1 MDTRFWGPSGWKFLH
16 LLLEMMPNQLN
27 KTEQHIVK
35 QFMLCWRDLLP
46 CKYCRKSFTKYTTSY
61 PIDKHCESRI
71 TLTRWLFVIHNKVNN
86 KLRRQGYCNYDNPE
100 FTLIQELYTN
110 LATNTTNPIKLLL
123 ELGHDFLGSI
133 IINYSAYIHNNSDRV
148 PTINGY
154 YYTMATVLPQML
166 EITIS
171 HHPAYHQES
180 APLMRQLH
188 TYYRKT
194 PLNLA
199 DDGNS
204 NDRIGEANR
213 HLQESRAHAADHI
226 GSSDRH
232 LRESKALAADVLI
245 EWYYGI
251 ICLVNSHYCVSKVD
265 KFVAHFEPYIVD
277 SCNSK
282 HSSQKLNSCRK
293 KKTIKMVSAKV
304 RKYTRHK

>member
-16 LLLEMMPNQLN
+16 LLAEMMPVKLN
-27 KTEQHIVK
+27 KTEQKIVK

-61 PIDKHCESRI
+61 PIDKHLETRLA
-71 TLTRWLFVIHNKVNN
+71 LTRWLFVIHNKVNN

-188 TYYRKT
+188 TYYRKS
-194 PLNLA
+194 PLHLA
-199 DDGNS
+199 EDGSS
-204 NDRIGEANR
+204 ND
-213 HLQESRAHAADHI
+213 
-226 GSSDRH
+226 
-232 LRESKALAADVLI
+232 KLI

-251 ICLVNSHYCVSKVD
+251 ICLVNSHYCVSKVNQ
-265 KFVAHFEPYIVD
+265 FVKHFEPYIVD
-277 SCNSK
+277 SCNKK

-293 KKTIKMVSAKV
+293 KKTIKMMESKS
-304 RKYTRHK
+304 RKYTRRIASAK

>member
-100 FTLIQELYTN
+100 FALIQEFYQN
-110 LATNTTNPIKLLL
+110 LAANTTNPIKLLL

-133 IINYSAYIHNNSDRV
+133 IINYSAYVHNNPEQIPD
-148 PTINGY
+148 INGY
-154 YYTMATVLPQML
+154 YYMMAKLLAEMFQIVV
-166 EITIS
+166 S
-171 HHPAYHQES
+171 DDKRFDGES
-180 APLMRQLH
+180 APLIRKMH

-194 PLNLA
+194 PLHLA
-199 DDGNS
+199 EDGSS
-204 NDRIGEANR
+204 NDE
-213 HLQESRAHAADHI
+213 
-226 GSSDRH
+226 
-232 LRESKALAADVLI
+232 LI
-245 EWYYGI
+245 SWYYGI
-251 ICLVNSHYCVSKVD
+251 ICLVNSHYCVSKLD